1 MIPRIIHQTWDRA
14 EMPCDLREFQH
25 SWRAHHPGWE
35 CRLWNDADNLDL
47 IRQHYPEFIEHY
59 TALTPNIL
67 KVDFIRVAYM
77 HHHGGIYADLD
88 VEVLKPFD
96 PLLEG
101 SNIISGRELNGI
113 GQRMRGSDF
122 ICNALIASPAGHPIW
137 LEIMH
142 LMLSRY
148 RVKKRLES
156 YSDYVIEM
164 AMRVLC
170 EKLEE
175 RSQSAGD
182 VTIHSHELFFPAP
195 PTERLIENRRRQ
207 AAKLGSYA
215 IHHYEGSWISPW
227 ARLIYAV
234 IRMHQRWESRR
245 AAIPQRSNNGLI

>member
-14 EMPCDLREFQH
+14 EMPRDLREFQH

-35 CRLWNDADNLDL
+35 YRLWSDADNLDL

-59 TALTPNIL
+59 TTLTPNIL

-77 HHHGGIYADLD
+77 HQHGGIYSDLD

-101 SNIISGRELNGI
+101 SNIMSGREFNGI

-122 ICNALIASPAGHPIW
+122 ICNALLASPAGHPVW

-142 LMLSRY
+142 LMVSRY
-148 RVKKRLES
+148 RVKKRLQS

-164 AMRVLC
+164 AMRVLS
-170 EKLEE
+170 EKLE
-175 RSQSAGD
+175 
-182 VTIHSHELFFPAP
+182 
-195 PTERLIENRRRQ
+195 
-207 AAKLGSYA
+207 
-215 IHHYEGSWISPW
+215 
-227 ARLIYAV
+227 
-234 IRMHQRWESRR
+234 
-245 AAIPQRSNNGLI
+245 